1 MFLFF
6 FQCLCFHIRNLST
19 TLAQLFCPSQ
29 YECFWPIWL
38 CFTCCFF
45 LWFVCW
51 GWHNFVVGGFRLLLY
66 CCLDFDYFSST
77 MILLKRYTLH
87 YSGQGLLCIMRKLK
101 LSLHMGK
108 RRSCKFDEICLD
120 ESSSSA
126 SCCIFPGIATL

>member
-1 MFLFF
+1 
-6 FQCLCFHIRNLST
+6 LCFHIRNLST

-87 YSGQGLLCIMRKLK
+87 DSGQGLLCIMMKFVSMNHHL
-101 LSLHMGK
+101 LQAVVYSLALQGYNLVI
-108 RRSCKFDEICLD
+108 SIDNFYIQSLLD
-120 ESSSSA
+120 
-126 SCCIFPGIATL
+126 INIQHLLL